1 MEPQTENV
9 AEEIQQE
16 AAVPAQEEQQPSQ
29 TESQPQS
36 QDTSANDKEYNFN
49 QLRKSKEQLESRVQE
64 LETYFKNLQEEK
76 SAPAPEDDFGI
87 ADEDLAEGKHLKKVY
102 SELKNLKNQIQ
113 QERLASI
120 PERLKTKF
128 EDFEQVVS
136 VENIEKLKKEEPELY
151 STLTAGNDL
160 YAKGVAAYK
169 AVKALGYSNK
179 ELETQKQ
186 QVQQNHNKPMSAHS
200 IRGQGALSEQ
210 NVFAGGLTPE
220 LKKRL
225 QQEMSEAVK
234 AR

>member
-1 MEPQTENV
+1 MEEQAENV

-16 AAVPAQEEQQPSQ
+16 AVVQASEDQ
-29 TESQPQS
+29 TSTTDHQSESQPS
-36 QDTSANDKEYNFN
+36 SSTDKEYNFS
-49 QLRKSKEQLESRVQE
+49 QLRKSKEQLEHRVQE
-64 LETYFKNLQEEK
+64 LESYLKNLSEAKPSVEPEE
-76 SAPAPEDDFGI
+76 DFGI
-87 ADEDLAEGKHLKKVY
+87 ADEEIAEGKHLKKVY

-128 EDFEQVVS
+128 GDFDQVVS
-136 VENIEKLKKEEPELY
+136 VENIERLKKEEPELY

-160 YAKGVAAYK
+160 YSKGVAAYK
-169 AVKALGYSNK
+169 AVKALGYTNK

-186 QVQQNHNKPMSAHS
+186 QVHQNHNRPMSAHS
-200 IRGQGALSEQ
+200 IRGQSALSDK

-225 QQEMSEAVK
+225 QHEMSEAVK